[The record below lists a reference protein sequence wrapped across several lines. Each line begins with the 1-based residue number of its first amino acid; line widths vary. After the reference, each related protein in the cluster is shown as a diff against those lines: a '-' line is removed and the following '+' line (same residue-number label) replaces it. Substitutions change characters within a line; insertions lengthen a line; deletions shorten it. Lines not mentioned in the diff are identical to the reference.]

1 MDHMTE
7 KYAELI
13 KQAFPRVYKDLTLN
27 EVVNTNLCKV
37 ISEYGLELPCT
48 FYDDDHKDYDS
59 PEFIERVCAKGYEPI
74 VNDGKLYG
82 FRKIEKAL

>member
-1 MDHMTE
+1 MDHLTE
-7 KYAELI
+7 QYANLL
-13 KQAFPRVYKDLTLN
+13 KQAYPRVYQEYSAE
-27 EVVNTNLCKV
+27 EVVQIGMCEVTSKL
-37 ISEYGLELPCT
+37 GLELPSA